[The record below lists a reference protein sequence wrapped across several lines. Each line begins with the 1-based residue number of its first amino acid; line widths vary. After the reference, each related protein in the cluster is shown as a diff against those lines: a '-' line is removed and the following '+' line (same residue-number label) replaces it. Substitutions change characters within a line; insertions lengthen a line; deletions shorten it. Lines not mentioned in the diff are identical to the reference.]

1 MIQALDAEK
10 KLEILKKR
18 TRLDLSL
25 NDIRIIV
32 GCFNAVAYQAEI
44 DDEPYLDP
52 DALELKTKLE
62 SLYTKLLLEN
72 RKNGSSH

>member
-1 MIQALDAEK
+1 MMQMLGAEK

-18 TRLDLSL
+18 TRLELSL

-32 GCFNAVAYQAEI
+32 GCFNAVAYQAQI

-52 DALELKTKLE
+52 DAFELKKKLE
-62 SLYTKLLLEN
+62 TLYARLLREHGA
-72 RKNGSSH
+72 NGG